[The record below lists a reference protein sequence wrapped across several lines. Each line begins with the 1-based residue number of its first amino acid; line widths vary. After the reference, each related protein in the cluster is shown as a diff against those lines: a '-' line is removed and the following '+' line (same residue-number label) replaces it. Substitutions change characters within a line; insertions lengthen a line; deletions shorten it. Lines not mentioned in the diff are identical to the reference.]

1 VIKRMKRDACA
12 TYKSRWKR
20 DDLYSCRSCLFQGV
34 HKQQREHMAMRT
46 RAFAP
51 RTKSLVDRSRSR
63 SVREVGVIHK
73 APLGPPVTACRRATG
88 DAAHTHTLSLRGIIT
103 NHNELR
109 HIHPASFIRSI
120 FNRYGTIDMEAFS
133 PGDARASTAKTP
145 EPFKVNGKG
154 GGIFMETIH
163 RYQVALG
170 SG

>member
-1 VIKRMKRDACA
+1 MLERMERDPCA
-12 TYKSRWKR
+12 TYKSMCKR
-20 DDLYSCRSCLFQGV
+20 GELYSCRCCSSQGV

-63 SVREVGVIHK
+63 SVREVGVINK

-88 DAAHTHTLSLRGIIT
+88 DAAHTLSLRGIIT
-103 NHNELR
+103 NQNELG

-133 PGDARASTAKTP
+133 LGTPELPPPRAKTIS
-145 EPFKVNGKG
+145 GLIADG
-154 GGIFMETIH
+154 RLFMEAIH

>member
-1 VIKRMKRDACA
+1 MIKRMKRDPCA
-12 TYKSRWKR
+12 IYKSRWTR
-20 DDLYSCRSCLFQGV
+20 DDPYSCRSCLFQGV

-63 SVREVGVIHK
+63 SVREVGVINK

-88 DAAHTHTLSLRGIIT
+88 DAAHTLSLRGIIT
-103 NHNELR
+103 NQNELG

-133 PGDARASTAKTP
+133 LGTPGLPPPRAKTIS
-145 EPFKVNGKG
+145 GLIADG
-154 GGIFMETIH
+154 RLFMEAIH